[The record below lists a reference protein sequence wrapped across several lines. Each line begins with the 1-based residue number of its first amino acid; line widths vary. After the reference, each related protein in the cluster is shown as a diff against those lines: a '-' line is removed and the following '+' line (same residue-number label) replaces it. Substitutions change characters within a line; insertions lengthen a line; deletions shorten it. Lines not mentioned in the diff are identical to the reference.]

1 MLKKKNG
8 SENKGMFWLG
18 ILAYPDYTAITKKK
32 GSLWEYVIPALHKGP
47 WTKTIRTKAF
57 HPNLYPWKQKVTP
70 PSYHNWQSPGSLTA
84 CLLSLSSNS
93 SPASSVCVL
102 GGGGPQLPLKEL
114 CLFLPK
120 PPSSLFYPSKFHS
133 SFMAPFKIPTSAPAP
148 LRGSLWQRRCCEW
161 CSWSCAMWQLQTSPV
176 KSSVYTT
183 ASHESL
189 SPLKL
194 QMCLMSLQGSKLLE
208 GRTHIRY
215 FSIYKLM
222 TLTTNSS
229 QWVRPCAKCFI
240 CIILFNSQNNPKGRL
255 YHHFPVLEM
264 RKLR

>member
-102 GGGGPQLPLKEL
+102 GGGVLNFLWKNFVYSYQNHLHPSSIHPSSTHPSWPHSKSQPVHLHHSEGPSDKDDAVNDAPGAV
-114 CLFLPK
+114 PRGSSK
-120 PPSSLFYPSKFHS
+120 PPPWSPPST
-133 SFMAPFKIPTSAPAP
+133 P
-148 LRGSLWQRRCCEW
+148 Q
-161 CSWSCAMWQLQTSPV
+161 QV
-176 KSSVYTT
+176 KSP
-183 ASHESL
+183 SL
-189 SPLKL
+189 SP
-194 QMCLMSLQGSKLLE
+194 Q
-208 GRTHIRY
+208 
-215 FSIYKLM
+215 
-222 TLTTNSS
+222 TTNVSH
-229 QWVRPCAKCFI
+229 VPT
-240 CIILFNSQNNPKGRL
+240 G
-255 YHHFPVLEM
+255 V
-264 RKLR
+264 

>member
-57 HPNLYPWKQKVTP
+57 HPSLYPWKQKVTP

-161 CSWSCAMWQLQTSPV
+161 CSWSCATWQLQTSPM

-183 ASHESL
+183 ASQESL
-189 SPLKL
+189 SLP
-194 QMCLMSLQGSKLLE
+194 SN
-208 GRTHIRY
+208 
-215 FSIYKLM
+215 YKCVSCTYRGL
-222 TLTTNSS
+222 S
-229 QWVRPCAKCFI
+229 F
-240 CIILFNSQNNPKGRL
+240 
-255 YHHFPVLEM
+255 
-264 RKLR
+264 

>member
-102 GGGGPQLPLKEL
+102 GGGGRELPLKDLCFFLPNPPSPPPPPLSATPPSVCVCVGGGGGSSTSSERTLFIPTKTTFIPLLSIQVPLILHGPIQNPNQCTCTTQRVPLTKTMLWMMLLEL
-114 CLFLPK
+114 CHVAAPNLPREV
-120 PPSSLFYPSKFHS
+120 LRLHHSKS
-133 SFMAPFKIPTSAPAP
+133 RVP
-148 LRGSLWQRRCCEW
+148 
-161 CSWSCAMWQLQTSPV
+161 
-176 KSSVYTT
+176 
-183 ASHESL
+183 L
-189 SPLKL
+189 SP
-194 QMCLMSLQGSKLLE
+194 Q
-208 GRTHIRY
+208 
-215 FSIYKLM
+215 
-222 TLTTNSS
+222 TTNVSH
-229 QWVRPCAKCFI
+229 VPT
-240 CIILFNSQNNPKGRL
+240 G
-255 YHHFPVLEM
+255 V
-264 RKLR
+264 